1 MFTFVSKA
9 DPLGANVARAMQ
21 DSNKCFVL
29 NLMSLI
35 LKQARRLFH
44 DHFAMEIWQDMM
56 GYNDCG

>member
-21 DSNKCFVL
+21 ASNKCFVL

-35 LKQARRLFH
+35 KQATRRLFH
-44 DHFAMEIWQDMM
+44 DDFHVMIALQWKFGRI
-56 GYNDCG
+56 